1 MNQTVTDSELWDDFR
16 KGENYALSH
25 IYYSYIDRLYQYC
38 RKFSNDNELVK
49 DIIQELFFDLIRT
62 RKNLGSTDNIYF
74 YLIKA
79 LRRRITNTKTGNK
92 KMVSYD
98 EAVEMPAAGIVYSI
112 EDEFIQKEELT
123 IKEERILSA
132 LSGLSSRQREILYY
146 RFTCNFE
153 YDQICEIMSIK
164 YDSARK
170 MVFRAIK
177 TLREQLTDTTILLFF
192 LQHKYSVNFKN

>member
-1 MNQTVTDSELWDDFR
+1 MNHSISDHELWEDFR

-49 DIIQELFFDLIRT
+49 DIIQDLFFDLIRT
-62 RKNLGSTDNIYF
+62 RKNLGPTDNIYY

-79 LRRRITNTKTGNK
+79 LRRRMLCSPNDAKKIKTYGELNK
-92 KMVSYD
+92 
-98 EAVEMPAAGIVYSI
+98 MPFANIIFSA

-123 IKEERILSA
+123 IKGKMIRNA
-132 LSGLSSRQREILYY
+132 LNGLSPKQREIIYY

-164 YDSARK
+164 YDTARK
-170 MVFRAIK
+170 MVFRALQS
-177 TLREQLTDTTILLFF
+177 LREQLVDSFILLFY
-192 LQHKYSVNFKN
+192 LQSHTNL